1 MQYPAYGSV
10 DEGYDSMHED
20 EEDTLVDGEEEE
32 EKCAHCPLC
41 PCNPPFDEGEVGFEN
56 SGGGLGGG
64 GGNRGAW
71 FDGLH

>member
-1 MQYPAYGSV
+1 
-10 DEGYDSMHED
+10 MHED
-20 EEDTLVDGEEEE
+20 EEDTLVDSEEEE

-41 PCNPPFDEGEVGFEN
+41 PCNPPFDEGEVGVEN